1 MLFSTYKGQM
11 RVSDP
16 LELELQMLCAFL
28 WVLGSQPGSSGK
40 AASDVN
46 HWVQSPA
53 LTVALIY
60 ISLTTTD
67 TEHLNTSNSN
77 VLYSSE

>member
-1 MLFSTYKGQM
+1 MFTGLVIPEVKAVMSYLM
-11 RVSDP
+11 
-16 LELELQMLCAFL
+16 